1 MADTNGDEAKQVNN
15 GADATDALLV
25 SAGDDVPVGGGGGGP
40 RIVAGMGAAAAAVSL
55 VSKTRS
61 IHDDF
66 CESRKITP
74 FRNQS

>member
-40 RIVAGMGAAAAAVSL
+40 RIVAGMGAAAAATAEDDGRQPKVS
-55 VSKTRS
+55 RS
-61 IHDDF
+61 LF
-66 CESRKITP
+66 CVYRSLQLK
-74 FRNQS
+74 